1 MWRAVTE
8 QAALDALR
16 PASRAVTWAADEEE
30 EIIANPGWFY
40 VQTPAPVPVGKD
52 IFAMKNVEIPELEP
66 GMFLT
71 KTLAVAVAPHTRAFL
86 ELPGND
92 VGAESIGLQRTK
104 IGEMVPCELVAEVVE
119 TQSEKYAV
127 GDRISLFAPLVLY
140 QAFRDDGKDRP
151 DGMAPPKVF
160 ASVGTEEQLN
170 LATAITAHIVINNH
184 PCGMVDEPSSDGCY
198 FGFLRKVFSRLR
210 PNSVEQK
217 TVLVTSAAGGV
228 GIVAGQ
234 LYKQKGCKVIG
245 VTSTRAKAEK
255 LAQFGY
261 DVAIAYKEEDMD
273 KALAELAP
281 EGIDIFFDNVGS
293 WQLDIGTKH
302 MKVRGRIVQVGCASE
317 IDNYATGNITGWK
330 EYHRLAGREL
340 QVGGFLLTNHLSKI
354 PEAVLSLVLLAKMGM
369 LKSAHTVAEG
379 PWHDFARCVDRLHSG
394 ETFGRLILKF
404 DEWSL
409 PLALGGTFLTSH
421 KMTSEK
427 SPEGPPDAVLGA

>member
-8 QAALDALR
+8 QAALDATR
-16 PASRAVTWAADEEE
+16 PPSRAVTWAEADEEYEEE

-40 VQTPAPVPVGKD
+40 VQKPAPVPVGKD

-151 DGMAPPKVF
+151 NGMAPPKVF

-170 LATAITAHIVINNH
+170 LATGITAHIVINNH

-228 GIVAGQ
+228 GILAGQ

-245 VTSTRAKAEK
+245 VTSTRAEAEK

-261 DVAIAYKEEDMD
+261 DAAIAYKEEDMD

-293 WQLDIGTKH
+293 WQLDIATKH

-317 IDNYATGNITGWK
+317 IDNYEALQD
-330 EYHRLAGREL
+330 RLAGREL

-354 PEAVLSLVLLAKMGM
+354 PEAVQSLVQMAKMGM

-394 ETFGRLILKF
+394 ETLGRLILKF

-409 PLALGGTFLTSH
+409 PLALGGSLLTSH

-427 SPEGPPDAVLGA
+427 SPEGLHDMPDAALGA